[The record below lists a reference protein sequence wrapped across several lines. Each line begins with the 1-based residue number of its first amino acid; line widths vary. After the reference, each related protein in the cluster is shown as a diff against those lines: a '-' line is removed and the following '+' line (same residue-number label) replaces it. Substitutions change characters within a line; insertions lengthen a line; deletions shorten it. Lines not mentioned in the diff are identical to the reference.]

1 MNVAISSVNLLAIAP
16 PMVVLVTALVVLLAD
31 LWARDKRWLA
41 FLGLVG
47 VVAAAVV
54 GLVFR
59 GAVGDAALDFQGMAR
74 LDGLAVVLD
83 LVLAVVAGLA
93 LLISIDY
100 LERKAV
106 NYGEYYALLLLATAG
121 MMWMAGATDLLVV
134 FLGLEIFS
142 IALYVLVAFNREEVR
157 SLEGALKYFLL
168 GAFASGF
175 FLYGIALTYAATGT
189 TRLEEVVAFLS
200 AGATAGPDPL
210 LLLAGGLMLV
220 GFAFKLALVPFHMWA
235 PDAYQGA
242 PTSVT
247 AFMSVGVKAA
257 AFGALARVL
266 LYAFPGLRGYW
277 VWPVAALAVLT
288 MTWGNLAALAQQS
301 LKRMLAYS
309 SIAHA
314 GYILVGVAAGEDGLG
329 GILFYLMAY
338 ALMNVGAFAVVLALE
353 GREDLDLTLE
363 SVAGLGQRQPWLT
376 AAMTIFLLS
385 LAGVPP
391 LAGFLGKLYVFGAA
405 VRAGLVWLAIVG
417 VLNAVVS
424 AFYYLRVVLVMAF
437 RPAEGEQT
445 VASCPALGTALAL
458 AAVGTVL
465 LGLWPAPL
473 MQMAVQAAG
482 LFLGR

>member
-1 MNVAISSVNLLAIAP
+1 MDVTLSLANLLAIAP
-16 PMVVLVTALVVLLAD
+16 PLVVLLAALGVILAD
-31 LWARDKRWLA
+31 LWVRDKRWLA

-54 GLVFR
+54 GLAFR
-59 GAVGDAALDFQGMAR
+59 GSVGDAALDFQGMAR
-74 LDGLAVVLD
+74 LDSLAVVLD

-93 LLISIDY
+93 LLISLDY
-100 LERKAV
+100 LDRKAV
-106 NYGEYYALLLLATAG
+106 HYGEYYALLLLATAG

-142 IALYVLVAFNREEVR
+142 IALYVLVAFTREEVR

-189 TRLEEVVAFLS
+189 TRLERVVAFLS
-200 AGATAGPDPL
+200 QSGGPAPI
-210 LLLAGGLMLV
+210 LLLAGGMLLV

-257 AFGALARVL
+257 GFGALARVL
-266 LYAFPGLRGYW
+266 LYAFPGLQTYW
-277 VWPVAALAVLT
+277 VWPVAVLALLT
-288 MTWGNLAALAQQS
+288 MTLGNLAALAQGS

-314 GYILVGVAAGEDGLG
+314 GYILVGVAAGGDGLG
-329 GILFYLMAY
+329 GVLFYLMAY

-363 SVAGLGQRQPWLT
+363 AVAGLGRRHPWLT

-385 LAGVPP
+385 LTGMPP
-391 LAGFLGKLYVFGAA
+391 LAGFLGKLYVFSAA
-405 VRAGLVWLAIVG
+405 VKNGLLWLAIAG

-437 RPAEGEQT
+437 RPLEGERHP
-445 VASCPALGTALAL
+445 ASCPALRTALVL
-458 AAVGTVL
+458 SAVGTVI
-465 LGLWPAPL
+465 LGLWPSPL
-473 MQMAVQAAG
+473 LQMAVHAAD
-482 LFLGR
+482 LFLKR

>member
-1 MNVAISSVNLLAIAP
+1 MNVTLSLANLLAIAP
-16 PMVVLVTALVVLLAD
+16 PLVVLVAALVVTLAD
-31 LWARDKRWLA
+31 LWVRDKRWLA

-54 GLVFR
+54 GMAFR
-59 GAVGDAALDFQGMAR
+59 GAVGNAALDFQGMAR
-74 LDGLAVVLD
+74 LDALAAVLD
-83 LVLAVVAGLA
+83 LVLSVVAGLA

-100 LERKAV
+100 LERKGI
-106 NYGEYYALLLLATAG
+106 NHGEYYALLLLATAG

-142 IALYVLVAFNREEVR
+142 IALYVLVAFHREEVR

-168 GAFASGF
+168 GAFASAF

-189 TRLEEVVAFLS
+189 TRLERVATFLS
-200 AGATAGPDPL
+200 QASEPSPL
-210 LLLAGGLMLV
+210 VFLAGGLLLV
-220 GFAFKLALVPFHMWA
+220 GFGFKLALVPFHMWA

-257 AFGALARVL
+257 GFGALARVL
-266 LYAFPGLRGYW
+266 LYTFPGLQGYW

-288 MTWGNLAALAQQS
+288 MTLGNLAALAQGS

-314 GYILVGVAAGEDGLG
+314 GYILVGVAAGGEGLG
-329 GILFYLMAY
+329 GVLFYLMAY

-353 GREDLDLTLE
+353 GREDLDLTLD
-363 SVAGLGQRQPWLT
+363 SVAGLGRRYPWLT

-391 LAGFLGKLYVFGAA
+391 LAGFLGKLYVFSAA
-405 VRAGLVWLAIVG
+405 VKNGLLWLAIVG

-437 RPAEGEQT
+437 RPLEGERAM
-445 VASCPALGTALAL
+445 ASCPALGTALAL
-458 AAVGTVL
+458 SAAGTVL

-473 MQMAVQAAG
+473 LQMAVQAVE

>member
-1 MNVAISSVNLLAIAP
+1 MNVTISSANLLAIAP
-16 PMVVLVTALVVLLAD
+16 PLVVLLAALAVTLAD
-31 LWARDKRWLA
+31 LWVRDKRWLA
-41 FLGLVG
+41 LLGLVG

-54 GLVFR
+54 GVAFR

-83 LVLAVVAGLA
+83 LVLSVVAGLA

-100 LERKAV
+100 LERKGV
-106 NYGEYYALLLLATAG
+106 NHGEYYALLLLATAG

-157 SLEGALKYFLL
+157 SLEGALKYFVL

-175 FLYGIALTYAATGT
+175 FLYGIALTYAAAGT
-189 TRLEEVVAFLS
+189 TRLERVVAFLS
-200 AGATAGPDPL
+200 QSAGPSPL
-210 LLLAGGLMLV
+210 LLLAGGLLLV

-257 AFGALARVL
+257 GFGALARVL
-266 LYAFPGLRGYW
+266 LYAFPGLQAYW

-288 MTWGNLAALAQQS
+288 MTLGNLAALAQGS

-314 GYILVGVAAGEDGLG
+314 GYILVGVAAGGEGLG
-329 GILFYLMAY
+329 GVLYYLMAY

-353 GREDLDLTLE
+353 RREDLDLTLE
-363 SVAGLGQRQPWLT
+363 AVAGLGRHYPWLT

-391 LAGFLGKLYVFGAA
+391 LAGFLGKLYVFSAA
-405 VRAGLVWLAIVG
+405 VKNGLLWLAIVG

-437 RPAEGEQT
+437 RPPEGERAM
-445 VASCPALGTALAL
+445 ASCPALGTALAL
-458 AAVGTVL
+458 SAAGTVL

-473 MQMAVQAAG
+473 LQMAVQAVE

>member
-1 MNVAISSVNLLAIAP
+1 MEIAIPSVGLLAIAP
-16 PMVVLVTALVVLLAD
+16 PLVVLVAALVVILMD
-31 LWARDKRWLA
+31 LWAKDKRWLA
-41 FLGLVG
+41 FTGLVG
-47 VVAAAVV
+47 VVLAAMV
-54 GLVFR
+54 GVVFR
-59 GAVGDAALDFQGMAR
+59 GAVGSAALDFQGMAR
-74 LDGLAVVLD
+74 LDGLTVVLD
-83 LVLAVVAGLA
+83 LILAVVAALA

-100 LERKAV
+100 LQRKGI
-106 NYGEYYALLLLATAG
+106 NHGEYYGLLLLATAG
-121 MMWMAGATDLLVV
+121 MMWMAGATDLIVI

-142 IALYVLVAFNREEVR
+142 IALYVLVGFNRREAR

-189 TRLEEVVAFLS
+189 TRLDAVVAFLRGA
-200 AGATAGPDPL
+200 AGAPDPL
-210 LLLAGGLMLV
+210 LLLSGGLMIV

-257 AFGALARVL
+257 GFGALARVL
-266 LYAFPGLRGYW
+266 LYALPGLYAYW
-277 VWPVAALAVLT
+277 VWPLAVLSVLT
-288 MTWGNLAALAQQS
+288 MSLGNLAALAQRN

-314 GYILVGVAAGEDGLG
+314 GYVLVGVAAGADGLG
-329 GILFYLMAY
+329 GVLFYLMVY
-338 ALMNVGAFAVVLALE
+338 ALMNVGAFAVILALE

-363 SVAGLGQRQPWLT
+363 SSAGLGQRHPWLT

-391 LAGFLGKLYVFGAA
+391 LAGFLGKLYVFSAA
-405 VRAGLVWLAIVG
+405 VKNGLMGLAIVG
-417 VLNAVVS
+417 VINSVVS
-424 AFYYLRVVLVMAF
+424 AYYYLRVVLTMAF
-437 RPAEGEQT
+437 RPAEEERAA
-445 VASCPALGTALAL
+445 ASCPALRTALVL
-458 AAVGTVL
+458 SAVGTVL

-473 MQMAVQAAG
+473 LRMAVQAAS

>member
-1 MNVAISSVNLLAIAP
+1 MNVTLSLANLLAIAP
-16 PMVVLVTALVVLLAD
+16 PLVVLSMALVVTLAD
-31 LWARDKRWLA
+31 LWVRDKRWLA

-54 GLVFR
+54 GVAFR

-100 LERKAV
+100 LERKGV
-106 NYGEYYALLLLATAG
+106 HHGEYYALLLLATAG

-142 IALYVLVAFNREEVR
+142 IALYVLVAFHREEVR

-189 TRLEEVVAFLS
+189 TRLERVVAFLGQS
-200 AGATAGPDPL
+200 PGASPL
-210 LLLAGGLMLV
+210 LFLAGGLLLV

-257 AFGALARVL
+257 GFGALARVL
-266 LYAFPGLRGYW
+266 LYAFPGLQDYW

-288 MTWGNLAALAQQS
+288 MTLGNLAALAQGS

-314 GYILVGVAAGEDGLG
+314 GYILVGVAAGGDGLG
-329 GILFYLMAY
+329 GVLFYLMAY
-338 ALMNVGAFAVVLALE
+338 TLMNVGAFAVVLALE

-363 SVAGLGQRQPWLT
+363 SVAGLGRRYPWLT
-376 AAMTIFLLS
+376 AVMTIFLLS

-391 LAGFLGKLYVFGAA
+391 LAGFLGKLYVFSAA
-405 VRAGLVWLAIVG
+405 VKNGLLWLAVVG

-437 RPAEGEQT
+437 RPLEGERRA
-445 VASCPALGTALAL
+445 ASCPALRTALAL
-458 AAVGTVL
+458 SAVGTVL
-465 LGLWPAPL
+465 LGLWPAPFL
-473 MQMAVQAAG
+473 QMAVQAAG

>member
-54 GLVFR
+54 GLAFR

-83 LVLAVVAGLA
+83 LVLAAVAGLA
-93 LLISIDY
+93 LLVSIDY
-100 LERKAV
+100 LERKGI
-106 NYGEYYALLLLATAG
+106 NHGEYYALLLLATAG

-142 IALYVLVAFNREEVR
+142 IALYVLVAFHREEVR

-189 TRLEEVVAFLS
+189 TRLEKVVAFLS
-200 AGATAGPDPL
+200 ARSVAGPDPL

-266 LYAFPGLRGYW
+266 FYAFPGLRGYW

-288 MTWGNLAALAQQS
+288 MTWGNLAALAQQN

-314 GYILVGVAAGEDGLG
+314 GYILVGVAAGGDGLG
-329 GILFYLMAY
+329 GVLFYLMAY
-338 ALMNVGAFAVVLALE
+338 ALMNVGAFAVVVALE

-405 VRAGLVWLAIVG
+405 VKAG
-417 VLNAVVS
+417 
-424 AFYYLRVVLVMAF
+424 
-437 RPAEGEQT
+437 
-445 VASCPALGTALAL
+445 
-458 AAVGTVL
+458 
-465 LGLWPAPL
+465 
-473 MQMAVQAAG
+473 
-482 LFLGR
+482 